1 MAELKLLLL
10 VACCLL
16 RGACSC
22 RVTGAQQA
30 PAVLAVLA
38 VWIVRLFQG
47 VVFGGEGGGHC
58 CLLGP
63 LGWDGEVRSSADHAV
78 TNWAEQTVAS
88 HGR

>member
-30 PAVLAVLA
+30 PAVLAV
-38 VWIVRLFQG
+38 WIVRLFQG
-47 VVFGGEGGGHC
+47 VFFWGVVTAACLGRLGGMGRCQLCRPRRHQ
-58 CLLGP
+58 LGRA
-63 LGWDGEVRSSADHAV
+63 DSGEPRQVVD
-78 TNWAEQTVAS
+78 Q
-88 HGR
+88 